1 MPGLSLAARAF
12 WLASVFWTAAA
23 YADSLGDAES
33 RQAYRTALLAFFQAH
48 AADLSD
54 DSKARLQTNP
64 LRILDSKDRGDRA
77 ILENAPRLDEYLND
91 SSKRHFAAVTSAL
104 DSAGIDWT
112 FDPLLVRGLDYYCH
126 TAFEFITEALGA
138 QGTVLGGGRYDGLS
152 EMLGGPQVAGV
163 GWAAGVERLAMLVGD
178 QLPETPQVAIMPMD
192 EEGEADAHRL
202 AEMLRDNG
210 FAVDLAAG
218 GAIGKRMKKA
228 DRAGVRMAVILGSDE
243 LAAGTAQLRDL
254 ATGTQSSIAQADL
267 AAALAS
273 ALAGNENG
281 ITLMSLDQTMDRVLA
296 RRGEVEARL
305 SEAGG
310 MSPDELA
317 TLSRE
322 LSELRPVCEQ
332 IELVRGL
339 EADRDAA
346 AQMIEESDGDAEI
359 MEMARGEI
367 EEVEARLPDEMKA
380 LQLLL
385 LPRDRDD
392 SRNAILEVRAGAGG
406 DEAAL
411 FASDL
416 FGMYQR
422 FAARHGWRF
431 EVMEISETGIGG
443 YKEATANIAGTDVF
457 ARLKFESGVHRVQRV
472 PETEAGGR
480 IHTSAATVAVLPE
493 AEDVD
498 IDVQESDLR
507 IDVFRASGPGGQ
519 SVPTTDSAV
528 RSRISRLG
536 SSSVSRM
543 RNRSTRTA
551 PRR

>member
-1 MPGLSLAARAF
+1 
-12 WLASVFWTAAA
+12 
-23 YADSLGDAES
+23 
-33 RQAYRTALLAFFQAH
+33 
-48 AADLSD
+48 
-54 DSKARLQTNP
+54 
-64 LRILDSKDRGDRA
+64 
-77 ILENAPRLDEYLND
+77 
-91 SSKRHFAAVTSAL
+91 
-104 DSAGIDWT
+104 
-112 FDPLLVRGLDYYCH
+112 
-126 TAFEFITEALGA
+126 
-138 QGTVLGGGRYDGLS
+138 
-152 EMLGGPQVAGV
+152 
-163 GWAAGVERLAMLVGD
+163 
-178 QLPETPQVAIMPMD
+178 
-192 EEGEADAHRL
+192 
-202 AEMLRDNG
+202 
-210 FAVDLAAG
+210 
-218 GAIGKRMKKA
+218 
-228 DRAGVRMAVILGSDE
+228 
-243 LAAGTAQLRDL
+243 
-254 ATGTQSSIAQADL
+254 
-267 AAALAS
+267 
-273 ALAGNENG
+273 
-281 ITLMSLDQTMDRVLA
+281 MSLDQTMDRVLA

-310 MSPDELA
+310 MVPDELA
-317 TLSRE
+317 ALSRE

-332 IELVRGL
+332 IELVRSL
-339 EADRDAA
+339 EADRDTA

-367 EEVEARLPDEMKA
+367 EEIDSRLPDEMKA

-392 SRNAILEVRAGAGG
+392 SRNAILEVRAGTGG

-519 SVPTTDSAV
+519 SVNTTDSAV
-528 RSRISRLG
+528 RITHIPTGIVVSQQDEKSQHKNRAKAMKILRARLYDAERARLQAERAASRKGQVGSGDRSERIRTYNFPQGRVTDHRINLTLYKLDKVIAGEALDEVVEALISEDQAQRLAEG
-536 SSSVSRM
+536 GE
-543 RNRSTRTA
+543 
-551 PRR
+551 